1 MDEKIAMLES
11 EVVSLKSQVNMLSCE
26 LYALSE
32 KQKDKTAPFEITL
45 DGKFATGIKIRDQE
59 PFIGGGLE
67 SFDEEKYEKE
77 FRAGVVA
84 VLNEA
89 LRPGGLLWKHLTR

>member
-1 MDEKIAMLES
+1 MSKPFIVHEGQVYINQALVAEQFARTNADARLDLDSLRES
-11 EVVSLKSQVNMLSCE
+11 
-26 LYALSE
+26 
-32 KQKDKTAPFEITL
+32 
-45 DGKFATGIKIRDQE
+45 QE